1 MRSVLEMTLPETET
15 VQRAATLASALNHL
29 KENRLEYMVLTIL
42 LYATGLGSNL
52 LTQAQGVCM

>member
-1 MRSVLEMTLPETET
+1 MRSVHEMSSEIDT

-29 KENRLEYMVLTIL
+29 KENRIEYMVLTIL
-42 LYATGLGSNL
+42 LYATGLGSTL

>member
-1 MRSVLEMTLPETET
+1 MTLPDTET

-52 LTQAQGVCM
+52 LAQAQGVCM

>member
-1 MRSVLEMTLPETET
+1 MTLPETET

-29 KENRLEYMVLTIL
+29 KENRIEYMVLTIL
-42 LYATGLGSNL
+42 LYATGLGSSL